1 MKVKVKFFAILRERA
16 GASEVI
22 KDLPD
27 GSTVAELWRE
37 LQHDH
42 PKLDVPGV
50 RLLYAVNQNYVGLDQ
65 RLSEGDEV
73 VFIPPVSGGHDS
85 MFRVTKQPIE
95 LNELV
100 RYVTDAEAGAIA
112 TFIGTTRNNNEGRRV
127 IALDYEAYPE
137 MAEKE
142 LARIGADAARK
153 WQICRMAIVHRLGPV
168 QIGEA
173 SVIIAVSS
181 AHREAAFAASRF
193 AIEEIKKT
201 VPIWKKEVFEGGEVW
216 IGTQSG
222 EKFKDK

>member
-1 MKVKVKFFAILRERA
+1 
-16 GASEVI
+16 
-22 KDLPD
+22 
-27 GSTVAELWRE
+27 
-37 LQHDH
+37 
-42 PKLDVPGV
+42 
-50 RLLYAVNQNYVGLDQ
+50 
-65 RLSEGDEV
+65 
-73 VFIPPVSGGHDS
+73 
-85 MFRVTKQPIE
+85 MFRVTHEAID
-95 LNELV
+95 LSELV

-142 LARIGADAARK
+142 LARIGDDARK
-153 WQICRMAIVHRLGPV
+153 QWAICRMAILHRLGPV

-181 AHREAAFAASRF
+181 AHRDAAFAASRF

-216 IGTQSG
+216 IGTQTGQPLLQS
-222 EKFKDK
+222 KN